1 MAVSYAILSNDRL
14 DEGKSRVQAR
24 ISYAAEAYSAGLPL
38 SPADLGMAVNLE
50 SVFIESGEPALA
62 SIMKF
67 DKSSNKIRIYKESAG
82 TFAEVSGNQT
92 LDVVVIAT
100 GW

>member
-1 MAVSYAILSNDRL
+1 MAVSYTILSNDRT

-24 ISYAAEAYSAGLPL
+24 ISYAAEAYSAGLPV
-38 SPADLGMAVNLE
+38 SGPSLGMATSLE
-50 SVFIESGEPALA
+50 SLFVESAEANEA
-62 SIMKF
+62 TIIKF
-67 DKSSNKIRIYKESAG
+67 DKATNKIRIYEETTG

-92 LDVVVIAT
+92 LDVVVVAT